1 LDLAAVDRVL
11 QGLPTGNIAFNAP
24 TSMILGNTYGIHLL
38 LSARHSV
45 QQLQAELRQRVAGQ
59 DVLQGAQIS
68 IAPEMEARLTGQ
80 SFAITAVTPE
90 RQLVSDQQETDWQ
103 WDVTPNREGTQ
114 ELHLT
119 VSVMLNVDN
128 GSLPRAIQTLD
139 RQISVQVTW
148 GQRLSGFLGTNWQW
162 LWAVVVAPLAAWA
175 WQRFKKR
182 PAKRSD

>member
-1 LDLAAVDRVL
+1 
-11 QGLPTGNIAFNAP
+11 
-24 TSMILGNTYGIHLL
+24 
-38 LSARHSV
+38 V

-59 DVLQGAQIS
+59 DALQGAQIS

-119 VSVMLNVDN
+119 VSVILNVDN

-148 GQRLSGFLGTNWQW
+148 GQRLSGFLSTNWQW

-175 WQRFKKR
+175 WHRFKKR
-182 PAKRSD
+182 PAKRSMNPHS